1 MFVPMFRTSSFRR
14 TLLVATMIGVSAL
27 AATVPVTIKADSA
40 DAAAPPTF
48 AYLSSENGHF
58 MHVVNTSTQTWG
70 TSVGDFQPSQNN
82 WRCNRF
88 TNTANNAGT
97 KVYNAASCQG
107 NAAAIDTAT
116 GTFSLLPFAG
126 TAMKVSKDDQFMY
139 VVRGYER
146 QKYKLS
152 DNSLVWS
159 VLSPGY
165 RPYATQYAFA
175 LSQDDSKMYVP
186 MQDRFQNVGVLD
198 AATGSTITEISNAA
212 WSFPS
217 WTVASPV
224 GNSIFVGT
232 NNGIAVIDSSTDTY
246 TRLIPVTAAAPAAV
260 STDGNFLYL
269 SNGSN
274 IKKVR
279 VSDGTVLDTYA
290 VSCGE
295 GGIALTPDGDYL
307 YAVTGSGVSIIRLSD
322 GNISSLTY
330 PSTTPN
336 TSVGRTI
343 VMATRVEA
351 PSISLS
357 RSSATANVDNAVS
370 GLYSISNTA
379 GTPTSY
385 SISPSVLAAGLSF
398 STSTGLITGTPTA
411 TRAATTYTITAT
423 NTGGSSS
430 ATFALTVTDPPDA
443 PTPTFS
449 ATTSTAD
456 GFTFTITNYSNSYSY
471 TLSATNGAVASQ
483 SSGNVTVSG
492 LAASGVS
499 TVTVSTARS
508 GFRASSATA
517 SGRAQDATT
526 TTTTVPAG
534 ASGLVS
540 GGGTADASSDGTTG
554 STTTVPSKVST
565 TATAATVLPRASTT
579 TTTTTTIPAPDA
591 PTANPGAGVLVIDGK
606 ETTASV
612 TRTSNR
618 VTVGAA
624 GVSVTF
630 NGIAQDGT
638 IVPLD
643 SEGNLRLTGGNSV
656 SIEGT
661 GFASNQD
668 VEVWMFSTP
677 QLLATVK
684 ADSNGKVVENI
695 KLSSMLEEGNHRFVV
710 DGTSAAGADALVA
723 LGIIVGYESSGLST
737 TGKLLIALPIALA
750 IIMGLVIP
758 TTLRR
763 RKKTA
768 RG

>member
-1 MFVPMFRTSSFRR
+1 MSVFLCLRR
-14 TLLVATMIGVSAL
+14 IFLAATVVGVSAL
-27 AATVPVTIKADSA
+27 AAAVPVAIKSSPA
-40 DAAAPPTF
+40 DAVAPPTY

-58 MHVVNTSTQTWG
+58 SHVIDTGTQTWG

-385 SISPSVLAAGLSF
+385 SISPSALAAGLSF

>member
-1 MFVPMFRTSSFRR
+1 MTIRVLFHRLMLGTG
-14 TLLVATMIGVSAL
+14 LLGLAVVTTGLQLTVEQEKASATAL
-27 AATVPVTIKADSA
+27 
-40 DAAAPPTF
+40 PTY

-58 MHVVNTSTQTWG
+58 MHVVNTGTQTWG
-70 TSVGDFQPSQNN
+70 TSIGDFSNQNN
-82 WRCNRF
+82 WRCNRL
-88 TNTANNAGT
+88 TNTANHAGT
-97 KVYNAASCQG
+97 KVYNVNACQLGQAAVV
-107 NAAAIDTAT
+107 DTTT
-116 GTFSLLPFAG
+116 GTFSLLPFSG
-126 TAMKVSKDDQFMY
+126 TAMTVSKDDQYMY
-139 VVRGYER
+139 VVRSYER
-146 QKYKLS
+146 FKFKLS
-152 DNSLVWS
+152 DNSIVWQ

-165 RPYATQYAFA
+165 RPWATQYAFA
-175 LSQDDSKMYVP
+175 ASQDDSKIYVP
-186 MQDRFQNVGVLD
+186 MQDVYQNVGVLD
-198 AATGSTITEISNAA
+198 AATGSTIASISNAA
-212 WSFPS
+212 WSSPS

-224 GNSIFVGT
+224 GSNIFVGT

-260 STDGNFLYL
+260 SADGNFLYL

-279 VSDGTVLDTYA
+279 VSDGFVLDTFS
-290 VSCGE
+290 VGCGE
-295 GGIALTPDGDYL
+295 GGIALTPDEEYL

-343 VMATRVEA
+343 VMTTRVQA

-370 GLYSISNTA
+370 GLYSIANTG
-379 GTPTSY
+379 GTATSY
-385 SISPSVLAAGLSF
+385 SISPTTLAAGLSF

-411 TRAATTYTITAT
+411 VRAATTYTITAT
-423 NTGGSSS
+423 NVGGSSS
-430 ATFALTVTDPPDA
+430 DTFSLTVTDPPDA

-449 ATTSTAD
+449 STTSTAV
-456 GFTFTITNYSNSYSY
+456 GFTFSITNYSNSYLYSV
-471 TLSATNGAVASQ
+471 SATNGAIATHSA
-483 SSGNVTVSG
+483 GEVTVTG
-492 LAASGVS
+492 LSASGTS
-499 TVTVSTARS
+499 TVTVTSARS

-540 GGGTADASSDGTTG
+540 GGGTADASSGGTTG
-554 STTTVPSKVST
+554 ATTTVPSKVST

-612 TRTSNR
+612 TRTNNR

-710 DGTSAAGADALVA
+710 DGTSAVGAQALVA
-723 LGIIVGYESSGLST
+723 LGVIVGYESSGLSM
-737 TGKLLIALPIALA
+737 TGKLLIALPITLA

-768 RG
+768 HV

>member
-1 MFVPMFRTSSFRR
+1 
-14 TLLVATMIGVSAL
+14 MILGISAL
-27 AATVPVTIKADSA
+27 AITVPVTLQSSPAEAS
-40 DAAAPPTF
+40 APPTF

-198 AATGSTITEISNAA
+198 TATGNTTTEISNAA
-212 WSFPS
+212 WSNPS

-224 GNSIFVGT
+224 GTNIFVGVNT
-232 NNGIAVIDSSTDTY
+232 GIAVIDSSSDTY
-246 TRLIPVTAAAPAAV
+246 TRLIPVGAAAPVAV
-260 STDGNFLYL
+260 SADGNFLYV

-274 IKKVR
+274 IKKVQ
-279 VSDGTVLDTYA
+279 VSDGSVLETYA
-290 VSCGE
+290 VGCGE
-295 GGIALTPDGDYL
+295 GGVALTPDGDYL

-370 GLYSISNTA
+370 GLYSISNA
-379 GTPTSY
+379 GGTPTTY
-385 SISPSVLAAGLSF
+385 SISPSTLAAGLSF

>member
-1 MFVPMFRTSSFRR
+1 MLMSKTSGFRR
-14 TLLVATMIGVSAL
+14 IFLAATVIGVSAL
-27 AATVPVTIKADSA
+27 AITVPVTIKADSV
-40 DAAAPPTF
+40 DAAALPTY

-58 MHVVNTSTQTWG
+58 SHVINTSTQSWG

-82 WRCNRF
+82 WRCNRM
-88 TNTANNAGT
+88 TNTVNNAGT

-116 GTFSLLPFAG
+116 GTFSLLPFGG
-126 TAMKVSKDDQFMY
+126 TAMKVSQDDQYMY
-139 VVRGYER
+139 VVMGYYR
-146 QKYKLS
+146 VKYKLS
-152 DNSLVWS
+152 DNSVVWAKE
-159 VLSPGY
+159 SPGY
-165 RPYATQYAFA
+165 RPYATQSAFA

-198 AATGSTITEISNAA
+198 TATGNTTTEISNAA
-212 WSFPS
+212 WSSPS

-224 GNSIFVGT
+224 GNNIFVGT
-232 NNGIAVIDSSTDTY
+232 NNGIAIIDSSTDTY

-260 STDGNFLYL
+260 TADGNFLYL

-295 GGIALTPDGDYL
+295 GGVALTPDGDYL

-322 GNISSLTY
+322 GNITSLTY
-330 PSTTPN
+330 PSTSPN

-370 GLYSISNTA
+370 GLYSISNTG
-379 GTPTSY
+379 GTSTSY
-385 SISPSVLAAGLSF
+385 SINPSTLAAGLSF

-411 TRAATTYTITAT
+411 TRASTTYTITAT
-423 NTGGSSS
+423 NGGGSSS
-430 ATFALTVTDPPDA
+430 ATFALTVSDPPDA

-449 ATTSTAD
+449 STTSTSA
-456 GFTFTITNYSNSYSY
+456 GFTFSITNYSNSYSY
-471 TLSATNGAVASQ
+471 AVSATNGASATHSA
-483 SSGNVTVSG
+483 GNVTVTG
-492 LAASGVS
+492 LAASGTS
-499 TVTVSTARS
+499 TVTVSAARS
-508 GFRASSATA
+508 GYRTSSATA

-526 TTTTVPAG
+526 TTTTTTVAGGTNGLASGTGGSGTPGATATTIARSG
-534 ASGLVS
+534 ASTTS
-540 GGGTADASSDGTTG
+540 APTTSST
-554 STTTVPSKVST
+554 
-565 TATAATVLPRASTT
+565 STT
-579 TTTTTTIPAPDA
+579 TTVPAPDA
-591 PTANPGAGVLVIDGK
+591 PDASPGNGAIVVDGK
-606 ETTASV
+606 EEVATV
-612 TRTSNR
+612 TRSSNR
-618 VTVGAA
+618 VTVGAG

-638 IVPLD
+638 IIPLD

-661 GFASNQD
+661 GFAPNED
-668 VEVWMFSTP
+668 VEVWMFSAP
-677 QLLATVK
+677 EVLARVK

-695 KLSSMLEEGNHRFVV
+695 KLSSMLQEGNHRFII
-710 DGTSAAGADALVA
+710 DGKSANGSDALVA
-723 LGIIVGYESSGLST
+723 LGVIVGYESSGLST
-737 TGKLLIALPIALA
+737 TGKLLIALPIGLA
-750 IIMGLVIP
+750 IIFGLVIP
-758 TTLRR
+758 TTFRR
-763 RKKTA
+763 RRRVVPA
-768 RG
+768 